1 MGWISAMGK
10 AWNKALSERGSA
22 PQPDEAPDQSTRHAM
37 PGHAATITVEWG
49 YESHQV
55 TLTPEQCTAVIA
67 GDAMC
72 IDGPGYDYESQH
84 FQDRWHFSGGYL
96 GSLLVTYG
104 TDGGSGVDCRLSDAT
119 IIEFLP

>member
-1 MGWISAMGK
+1 
-10 AWNKALSERGSA
+10 
-22 PQPDEAPDQSTRHAM
+22 M

-55 TLTPEQCTAVIA
+55 TLTPEQWTAVMA